1 MKNKFCLVL
10 PVFFVLSSCAIS
22 NPHYPQDEL
31 DLNKYQEPA
40 VLDWTNGN
48 LESEEVLFDDNEVLR
63 TFLNNPRAP
72 IKEVTIFEN
81 VYRGDRAL
89 RLGDN
94 SAPNEGE
101 LTFTLRNIFLTDALS
116 IAVYP
121 YYYQIFDYYTGQN
134 KYIHDSFSISIN
146 DREYIKINA
155 NDEMT
160 PIDLTF
166 AFSTSLD
173 EISIKTKG
181 GRAFLFSLSLYQ
193 SI

>member
-81 VYRGDRAL
+81 IYHGGRAL
-89 RLGDN
+89 RLGN
-94 SAPNEGE
+94 NFTPKEGE
-101 LTFTLRNIFLTDALS
+101 LTFTLKNIFLTDALS

-121 YYYQIFDYYTGQN
+121 YYYQTFDYYTGQN
-134 KYIHDSFSISIN
+134 KYIYDSFSISIN
-146 DREYIKINA
+146 DCEYIDING

>member
-1 MKNKFCLVL
+1 ML
-10 PVFFVLSSCAIS
+10 PAFFVLSSCVII
-22 NPHYPQDEL
+22 NPYYPQDEL
-31 DLNKYQEPA
+31 DLNKYQEPV
-40 VLDWTNGN
+40 VLDWGN
-48 LESEEVLFDDNEVLR
+48 DDYESEEVLFDDSEVLR

-81 VYRGDRAL
+81 VYRGKRAL
-89 RLGDN
+89 RLGNN
-94 SAPNEGE
+94 STLKEGE
-101 LTFTLRNIFLTDALS
+101 LTFTLKNIFLTDALS

-121 YYYQIFDYYTGQN
+121 YYYQAFDYYTGQN
-134 KYIHDSFSISIN
+134 KYIYDSFSISIN
-146 DREYIKINA
+146 DCEYIKING

-166 AFSTSLD
+166 AFSTSLN

-181 GRAFLFSLSLYQ
+181 GSAFIFSLSLYQ